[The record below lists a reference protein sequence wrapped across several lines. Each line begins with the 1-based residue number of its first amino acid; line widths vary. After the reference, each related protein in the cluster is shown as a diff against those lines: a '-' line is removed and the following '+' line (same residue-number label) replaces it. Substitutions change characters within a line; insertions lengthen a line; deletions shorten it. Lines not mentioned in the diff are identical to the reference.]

1 MCGIFGILLKEGSE
15 FSTALVQGM
24 LNSLFKLSES
34 RGKEAA
40 GLAIRA
46 HDEIQVYKAPIA
58 ASRMIHSA
66 GYKEV
71 IDQALNGDDD
81 RSLAIIGHSRLV
93 TDGLQTLNDN
103 NQPVIK
109 DGAVG
114 IHNGIIVNVN
124 NLFKRF
130 SMERRYDVD
139 TEVILSL
146 IQKFRNEK
154 RPLIKS
160 VQDTFGCIEG
170 AASVAL
176 LFNDTNN
183 SLLAT
188 NTGSLYTCV
197 NQDAGIFVFASER
210 YILEMLVKKRDFRDF
225 LEREKISPIKPWQGY
240 LVNLDEFEM
249 RNFGF
254 DEEVGSDILARGKS
268 ERLKIVDLSP
278 KNSPVAIAP
287 ASKLN
292 DTKLRGLL
300 IDNSAA
306 VFELRRCT
314 RCVLPETVPGIEFD
328 DDGVCNFCRNYKKIK
343 VNGANA
349 LKEIIAP
356 YRSKNG
362 EPDCIVALSG
372 GRDSSYALH
381 YMKKVLNMNP
391 IAYTYDWGMVTD
403 LARRNQ
409 ARLCGKLGV
418 EHIVVSADITRK
430 RKNIRKNVNAWLEKP
445 DLGTVPLF
453 MAGDKQYF
461 YYMNKLA
468 KQTGIGL
475 IIFGENL
482 LERTDFKSGFCGIKP
497 QGDLD
502 HAYTLSSLKKLK
514 LASYYGKEF
523 LLNPA
528 YINSSILDTMAAFF
542 SFYLM
547 PHQYLN
553 LYEYIMWDEKKIVPT
568 LIKEYNWEIA
578 EDTKSTWRIG
588 DGTAPFYNYI
598 YNLVAGF
605 TENDTFRSN
614 QIREGV
620 LTRNEALK
628 SAIEDNKPRYESTKW
643 YCDTNGLDFV
653 KTIRTINSIPK
664 LYLDNVPADKGR
676 NKKDK
681 LSSLESDIR

>member
-1 MCGIFGILLKEGSE
+1 MCGIFGIVLKENSD
-15 FSTALVQGM
+15 FSPTLLQGI

-40 GLAIRA
+40 GLAIRTNQA
-46 HDEIQVYKAPIA
+46 ILVYKRPIP
-58 ASRMIHSA
+58 ASQMIRSL
-66 GYKEV
+66 GYKQIINQV
-71 IDQALNGDDD
+71 FNN
-81 RSLAIIGHSRLV
+81 SHSFAIIGHSRLV

-114 IHNGIIVNVN
+114 IHNVIIVNVN
-124 NLFKRF
+124 DLFKRF

-146 IQKFRNEK
+146 IQKFRDEK
-154 RPLIKS
+154 QSLIKS
-160 VQDTFGCIEG
+160 VQDTFRCIEG
-170 AASVAL
+170 AASIAL
-176 LFNDTNN
+176 IFNDINN
-183 SLLAT
+183 VLLAT
-188 NTGSLYTCV
+188 NTGSLYTCM
-197 NQDAGIFVFASER
+197 NQEEGIFVFGSER
-210 YILEMLVKKRDFRDF
+210 YILEMLVKKRDFKGLLAIDEIAHVKPWHGCLINLDDLNMRKFAFND
-225 LEREKISPIKPWQGY
+225 RADSDISPKG
-240 LVNLDEFEM
+240 E
-249 RNFGF
+249 
-254 DEEVGSDILARGKS
+254 S
-268 ERLKIVDLSP
+268 EKLKIIDISP
-278 KNSPVAIAP
+278 KDSPVAINLS
-287 ASKLN
+287 SKLN
-292 DTKLRGLL
+292 DAKLRGLL

-306 VFELRRCT
+306 VSKLRRCT

-328 DDGVCNFCRNYKKIK
+328 DDGVCDFCRNYKKIK
-343 VNGANA
+343 VNGEYAIE
-349 LKEIIAP
+349 KIIAP

-381 YMKKVLNMNP
+381 YMKKVLKMNP

-418 EHIVVSADITRK
+418 EHIVISADINMK
-430 RKNIRKNVNAWLEKP
+430 RENIRKNVNAWRKKP

-461 YYMNKLA
+461 YYMKKLA
-468 KQTGIGL
+468 KQTGIEL
-475 IIFGENL
+475 VIYGENL

-502 HAYTLSSLKKLK
+502 HAYTLSSLKKIK

-523 LLNPA
+523 LLNPS
-528 YINSSILDTMAAFF
+528 YINSSILDTISAFF
-542 SFYLM
+542 SYYLIS
-547 PHQYLN
+547 HQYLN
-553 LYEYIMWDEKKIVPT
+553 LYGFIKWDEKKIVPT
-568 LIKEYNWEIA
+568 LIEEYNWEIA

-598 YNLVAGF
+598 YNIVAGF
-605 TENDTFRSN
+605 TENDSFRSN
-614 QIREGV
+614 QVREGV

-628 SAIEDNKPRYESTKW
+628 IVMVDNKPRYESTKW

-664 LYLDNVPADKGR
+664 LY
-676 NKKDK
+676 
-681 LSSLESDIR
+681 

>member
-1 MCGIFGILLKEGSE
+1 MCGIFGILVKENSD
-15 FSTALVQGM
+15 FSPALLQRM

-40 GLAIRA
+40 GLAIRTK
-46 HDEIQVYKAPIA
+46 EVIQVYKAPIA
-58 ASRMIHSA
+58 ASQLIHTV
-66 GYKEV
+66 GYKQV
-71 IDQALNGDDD
+71 INRVFNCD

-93 TDGLQTLNDN
+93 TDGMQTLNDN

-114 IHNGIIVNVN
+114 IHNGIIVNVGDI
-124 NLFKRF
+124 FKRF
-130 SMERRYDVD
+130 PSMEREYDVD
-139 TEVILSL
+139 TEVLLGL

-154 RPLIKS
+154 QSLIKS

-170 AASVAL
+170 AASIAL
-176 LFNDTNN
+176 IFNDTNN
-183 SLLAT
+183 LLLAT
-188 NTGSLYTCV
+188 NTGSLYTCM
-197 NQDAGIFVFASER
+197 NQDEGIFVFASER
-210 YILEMLVKKRDFRDF
+210 YILEMLVKKRDFKGLLAIDEIAHVKPWHGCLINLDDDLNTKKF
-225 LEREKISPIKPWQGY
+225 AFDDKVDYEISPK
-240 LVNLDEFEM
+240 
-249 RNFGF
+249 
-254 DEEVGSDILARGKS
+254 GKS
-268 ERLKIVDLSP
+268 ERLKIIDLSP
-278 KNSPVAIAP
+278 KDLPVAIILGSNTNDA
-287 ASKLN
+287 KL
-292 DTKLRGLL
+292 KRML

-306 VFELRRCT
+306 VSELRRCT
-314 RCVLPETVPGIEFD
+314 RCVLPETFPGIEFD
-328 DDGVCNFCRNYKKIK
+328 EHRVCNVCRNYKKINVK
-343 VNGANA
+343 GEDA
-349 LKEIIAP
+349 LKKKIAP

-381 YMKKVLNMNP
+381 YMKKVLKMNP

-418 EHIVVSADITRK
+418 EHVLVSADITRK
-430 RKNIRKNVNAWLEKP
+430 RKNIRKNVEAWLKKP
-445 DLGTVPLF
+445 DLGIVPLF

-468 KQTGIGL
+468 KQTGIKL
-475 IIFGENL
+475 IIFSGNR
-482 LERTDFKSGFCGIKP
+482 LEKTDFKSGFCGITKP
-497 QGDLD
+497 RYGNKS
-502 HAYTLSSLKKLK
+502 YYKLSLLNDIK

-523 LLNPA
+523 LLNPS
-528 YINSSILDTMAAFF
+528 YINSSILDTISAFF
-542 SFYLM
+542 SYYLIS
-547 PHQYLN
+547 HQYLN
-553 LYEYIMWDEKKIVPT
+553 LYEYINWDEKEIIST

-598 YNLVAGF
+598 YNIVAGF

-614 QIREGV
+614 QIREGA

-628 SAIEDNKPRYESTKW
+628 IVMEDNKPRYDSTKW

-653 KTIRTINSIPK
+653 KTIKTINSIPK
-664 LYLDNVPADKGR
+664 LYKN
-676 NKKDK
+676 
-681 LSSLESDIR
+681 

>member
-1 MCGIFGILLKEGSE
+1 MCGIFGILVTENSD
-15 FSTALVQGM
+15 FSPVIIKRM

-34 RGKEAA
+34 RGKESA
-40 GLAIRA
+40 GLAIRTKEA
-46 HDEIQVYKAPIA
+46 IQVYKAPIA
-58 ASRMIHSA
+58 ASHLIHTIR
-66 GYKEV
+66 YKQV
-71 IDQALNGDDD
+71 INRVFNCD
-81 RSLAIIGHSRLV
+81 RSMAIIGHSRLV
-93 TDGLQTLNDN
+93 TDGLQTRNNN

-109 DGAVG
+109 NGAVG
-114 IHNGIIVNVN
+114 IHNGIIVNVTE
-124 NLFKRF
+124 LFKRF
-130 SMERRYDVD
+130 SSMERRYDVD

-146 IQKFRNEK
+146 IQEFRNERK
-154 RPLIKS
+154 SLITS
-160 VQDTFGCIEG
+160 VQDTFRYIEG
-170 AASVAL
+170 AASIAAL
-176 LFNDTNN
+176 FDDTNN
-183 SLLAT
+183 VLLAT
-188 NTGSLYTCV
+188 NTGSLYTCM

-210 YILEMLVKKRDFRDF
+210 YILEKLLKKRDFKGLLAIAEID
-225 LEREKISPIKPWQGY
+225 PVKPWHG
-240 LVNLDEFEM
+240 NIINSDELDLKHFAF
-249 RNFGF
+249 N
-254 DEEVGSDILARGKS
+254 DTVDPDIPQKGIS
-268 ERLKIVDLSP
+268 EKLTINDLSP
-278 KNSPVAIAP
+278 VDSHVAINP
-287 ASKLN
+287 RSKPN

-300 IDNSAA
+300 IDTSAA
-306 VFELRRCT
+306 VSKLRRCT

-328 DDGVCNFCRNYKKIK
+328 EDGVCNFCRNYKRIN
-343 VNGANA
+343 VNGEYA

-381 YMKKVLNMNP
+381 HIKNVLKMDP

-409 ARLCGKLGV
+409 ARLCGELGV
-418 EHIVVSADITRK
+418 EHIVVSADINRK
-430 RKNIRKNVNAWLEKP
+430 RRNIRKNVNAWLKKP

-482 LERTDFKSGFCGIKP
+482 LERTDFKSGFCGIEP

-502 HAYTLSSLKKLK
+502 HAYTLSSRKKLK

-523 LLNPA
+523 LLNPS

-542 SFYLM
+542 SYYLI

-553 LYEYIMWDEKKIVPT
+553 LYDYIKWDEKKIVPT
-568 LIKEYNWEIA
+568 LIKEYNWEVA
-578 EDTKSTWRIG
+578 EDTISTWRIG

-620 LTRNEALK
+620 LTRNEAL
-628 SAIEDNKPRYESTKW
+628 ENVLVDNKPRYESTKW

-653 KTIRTINSIPK
+653 KTIKTINSIPK
-664 LYLDNVPADKGR
+664 LY
-676 NKKDK
+676 
-681 LSSLESDIR
+681 

>member
-1 MCGIFGILLKEGSE
+1 MCGIFGILVKENSD
-15 FSTALVQGM
+15 FSPVLIKRM

-40 GLAIRA
+40 GLAIRTKE
-46 HDEIQVYKAPIA
+46 EILVYKAPIA
-58 ASRMIHSA
+58 ASQLIHSV
-66 GYKEV
+66 GYKQV
-71 IDQALNGDDD
+71 INRVFNCD

-93 TDGLQTLNDN
+93 TDGLQTLNNN

-109 DGAVG
+109 NGAVG
-114 IHNGIIVNVN
+114 IHNGIIVNVGN
-124 NLFKRF
+124 IFKRF
-130 SMERRYDVD
+130 TSMERRYDVD

-146 IQKFRNEK
+146 IQEFRNEK
-154 RPLIKS
+154 KSLIRS
-160 VQDTFGCIEG
+160 VQDTFRYIEG
-170 AASVAL
+170 AASIAAL
-176 LFNDTNN
+176 FDDTNN
-183 SLLAT
+183 VILAT
-188 NTGSLYTCV
+188 NTGSLYTCM

-210 YILEMLVKKRDFRDF
+210 YILKMLLKKRDFKGLLAID
-225 LEREKISPIKPWQGY
+225 EINPVKPWYG
-240 LVNLDEFEM
+240 NIINSDELDM
-249 RNFGF
+249 KNFAF
-254 DEEVGSDILARGKS
+254 NDKVDPDIPQKGIS
-268 ERLKIVDLSP
+268 EKLTINDLSSNDSRVTINP
-278 KNSPVAIAP
+278 R
-287 ASKLN
+287 SKPN

-300 IDNSAA
+300 IDTSTA
-306 VFELRRCT
+306 VSKLRRCT
-314 RCVLPETVPGIEFD
+314 RCVLPETFPGIEFD
-328 DDGVCNFCRNYKKIK
+328 EDGVCNFCMNYKKIK
-343 VNGANA
+343 VNGEYA

-381 YMKKVLNMNP
+381 YMKKVIKMNP
-391 IAYTYDWGMVTD
+391 IVYTYDWGMVTD

-430 RKNIRKNVNAWLEKP
+430 RKNIRKNVEAWLKKP

-468 KQTGIGL
+468 KQTGIEL
-475 IIFGENL
+475 IIYGENL
-482 LERTDFKSGFCGIKP
+482 LERTDFKLGFCGIGP

-523 LLNPA
+523 LLNPS
-528 YINSSILDTMAAFF
+528 YLNSSILDTISAFF
-542 SFYLM
+542 SCYLI

-553 LYEYIMWDEKKIVPT
+553 LYDYIRWDEKKIVPT
-568 LIKEYNWEIA
+568 LIKEYNWEVA

-605 TENDTFRSN
+605 TENDTFSSN

-628 SAIEDNKPRYESTKW
+628 IVMEDNKPRYESTKW

-653 KTIRTINSIPK
+653 KTIRTINSVPK
-664 LYLDNVPADKGR
+664 LY
-676 NKKDK
+676 
-681 LSSLESDIR
+681 